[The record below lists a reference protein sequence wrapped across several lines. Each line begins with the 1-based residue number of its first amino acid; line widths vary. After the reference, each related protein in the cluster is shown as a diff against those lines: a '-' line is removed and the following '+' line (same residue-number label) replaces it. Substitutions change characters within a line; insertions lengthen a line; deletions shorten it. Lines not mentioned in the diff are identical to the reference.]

1 MSPGSLSR
9 LLIIVSGLFSSS
21 LYPFSIVLLVFIKVD
36 NKKRDEGKY
45 DHYLE
50 TTSSPELLGN
60 NHPAFR
66 WRS

>member
-1 MSPGSLSR
+1 VVTPFSVL
-9 LLIIVSGLFSSS
+9 LLIFM
-21 LYPFSIVLLVFIKVD
+21 KVD
-36 NKKRDEGKY
+36 NKKRDAGKY
-45 DHYLE
+45 DHFLD